1 MLMNCFVIALI
12 LSEKKLGDRDRF
24 FENKCRVRVG
34 IAVSFDV
41 GRGGDCDGDGDRGGD
56 EDGETD
62 SGVNVRVGQ
71 L

>member
-1 MLMNCFVIALI
+1 MLMNCFLIALI

-41 GRGGDCDGDGDRGGD
+41 GRGGDCDGDRGGD

>member
-24 FENKCRVRVG
+24 LENKCRVRVG
-34 IAVSFDV
+34 IAVSVDV
-41 GRGGDCDGDGDRGGD
+41 GRGGDCDGDRGA
-56 EDGETD
+56 DGETD

>member
-41 GRGGDCDGDGDRGGD
+41 GRGGDCDGDRVGD